1 MGQRVQARTA
11 ATSAKQTRWSTV
23 AHDAHERDAEL
34 SPAQAPSVRG
44 AFSGQNLLSLQRL
57 VGNQAVLRLI
67 AAPTGTI
74 MREFDDDDKVA
85 EDAVGVARGFA
96 PELKLATPV
105 TPRVNESGLFDGAI
119 GSGVEPHAFSDKGKT
134 GNANWIHTGG
144 TGGAGNELT
153 GEATLVAP
161 VIKTKPPKKQGGRAS
176 AWVQNGTGKIKVKRS
191 FTGVTHGING
201 QTTSDNIGTLWMSPR
216 AQDRIDKHERKH
228 VKSSNE
234 IHEQYI
240 EPLEARVSRF
250 SGLIKAHKHGTDQQ
264 TAAQALITRLDWN
277 QSIQAFENAD
287 TTANEPMGTTDTNDT
302 EDFYADYA
310 TKQSFQQK
318 TGATIYEG
326 VGASRRKKSEK
337 QQM

>member
-1 MGQRVQARTA
+1 MRQRVQARTA
-11 ATSAKQTRWSTV
+11 ATSAKRTRPSTV
-23 AHDAHERDAEL
+23 AHERDAEL
-34 SPAQAPSVRG
+34 SPAPAPSVRG
-44 AFSGQNLLSLQRL
+44 ALSGQNLLSLQRL

-67 AAPTGTI
+67 VAPTGTI

-96 PELKLATPV
+96 PEITLAKALTPN
-105 TPRVNESGLFDGAI
+105 VNESGLLDGEI

-134 GNANWIHTGG
+134 GSANWIHTGG
-144 TGGAGNELT
+144 GGGAGNEST

-191 FTGVTHGING
+191 FTGVTYGING
-201 QTTSDNIGTLWMSPR
+201 QTTSGNAGNLWMSPR

-228 VKSSNE
+228 VKSSKE
-234 IHEQYI
+234 IHEQYV

-250 SGLIKAHKHGTDQQ
+250 SGLIKANKHGTDEQ
-264 TAAQALITRLDWN
+264 AAEQALITRLDWN
-277 QSIQAFENAD
+277 QSIQDFKNAD
-287 TTANEPMGTTDTNDT
+287 TTANQPMGTTDSNDT

-310 TKQSFQQK
+310 TKLSFQQK

-337 QQM
+337 QRM